1 MAAATVAEEVVE
13 DDVPLLAGACI
24 AIYTCIARNIKS
36 NADILMTT

>member
-24 AIYTCIARNIKS
+24 AITPVHTAKQNYYMVRIN
-36 NADILMTT
+36 